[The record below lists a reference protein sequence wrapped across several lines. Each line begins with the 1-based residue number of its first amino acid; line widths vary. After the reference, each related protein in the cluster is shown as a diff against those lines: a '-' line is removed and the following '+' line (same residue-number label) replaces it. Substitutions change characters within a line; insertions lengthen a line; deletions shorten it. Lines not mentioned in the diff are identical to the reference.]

1 MDFQVENV
9 SAVERK
15 LNFNIPGDQ
24 VNTEL
29 ERAFRNMQGRA
40 KLKGFRPGK
49 VPRAVLEQRFGKSI
63 RAEVAMELIT
73 RAFRQASADMDY
85 FGQPKVNRQGELSA
99 NETFSFSITLEVKP
113 ELELTTYKGVSVT
126 YSKPV
131 VTDEQVEAQ
140 LTRRL
145 QSQSSLSEVSGRGV
159 TAGDYV
165 LAELDIRDGDAVVHS
180 HPGSM
185 VYVDGDVYY
194 AGIET
199 LLTGANTGDTVEGTV
214 TFGDNAQIPELA
226 GRTLSVK
233 ATVQSIQAMQ
243 TPELT
248 DEVATQLGYEGGAE
262 AMRLAI
268 RGKLEASAEE
278 AGRNQARATLL
289 QKLIDLNH
297 IEAPKGMVEQ
307 QLAEV
312 MEELRVQ
319 RTYGGED
326 PRRIQ
331 FNEAQLGDL
340 RTRAKFAAQAGLLIE
355 RVAQLE
361 SIEVTDAEIDEKLQ
375 ALADSRGQQIEAI
388 RGYFQKENAIEDLRG
403 RLLQEKVIDWLL
415 EASVLETVDPANDN
429 DDAVAETAAET
440 PAAE

>member
-15 LNFNIPGDQ
+15 LNFNIPGEQ

-29 ERAFRNMQGRA
+29 EKAFRNMQARA

-63 RAEVAMELIT
+63 RAEVASELIT
-73 RAFRQASADMDY
+73 RSFRQAAASMDY
-85 FGQPKVNRQGELSA
+85 FGQPKVNRQTELAA
-99 NETFSFSITLEVKP
+99 NEPFSFSITLEVKP
-113 ELELTTYKGVSVT
+113 ELELTTYKGVKVT
-126 YSKPV
+126 YAKPV

-140 LTRRL
+140 ITRRL
-145 QSQSSLSEVSGRGV
+145 QSQSSLAEVSGRGV
-159 TAGDYV
+159 VSGDYV
-165 LAELDIRDGDAVVHS
+165 LAELEIRDGDAVVHS

-199 LLTGANTGDTVEGTV
+199 LLTGANTGDTVEGSV
-214 TFGDNAQIPELA
+214 NFGANAQIPELA
-226 GRTLSVK
+226 GRTLTVK

-248 DEVATQLGYEGGAE
+248 DELATQLGYEGGAE

-289 QKLIDLNH
+289 QKLIDLNNV
-297 IEAPKGMVEQ
+297 EAPKGLIEQ
-307 QLAEV
+307 QLADV

-319 RTYGGED
+319 RTYSGED

-361 SIEVTDAEIDEKLQ
+361 SIAVSDAEIDEKLQ

-415 EASVLETVDPANDN
+415 EAAELETVDPANDN
-429 DDAVAETAAET
+429 DEAAQA

>member
-1 MDFQVENV
+1 
-9 SAVERK
+9 
-15 LNFNIPGDQ
+15 
-24 VNTEL
+24 
-29 ERAFRNMQGRA
+29 
-40 KLKGFRPGK
+40 
-49 VPRAVLEQRFGKSI
+49 
-63 RAEVAMELIT
+63 
-73 RAFRQASADMDY
+73 
-85 FGQPKVNRQGELSA
+85 
-99 NETFSFSITLEVKP
+99 
-113 ELELTTYKGVSVT
+113 
-126 YSKPV
+126 
-131 VTDEQVEAQ
+131 
-140 LTRRL
+140 
-145 QSQSSLSEVSGRGV
+145 
-159 TAGDYV
+159 
-165 LAELDIRDGDAVVHS
+165 
-180 HPGSM
+180 
-185 VYVDGDVYY
+185 
-194 AGIET
+194 
-199 LLTGANTGDTVEGTV
+199 
-214 TFGDNAQIPELA
+214 
-226 GRTLSVK
+226 
-233 ATVQSIQAMQ
+233 VQSIQAMQ
-243 TPELT
+243 TPDLT

-297 IEAPKGMVEQ
+297 IEAPKGLIEQ
-307 QLAEV
+307 QLADV

-415 EASVLETVDPANDN
+415 EAAELETVDPTKDN
-429 DDAVAETAAET
+429 DDAVAETSAEPAAAE
-440 PAAE
+440 

>member
-15 LNFNIPGDQ
+15 LNFNISGEQ

-29 ERAFRNMQGRA
+29 EKAFRNMQARA

-63 RAEVAMELIT
+63 RAEVASELIN
-73 RAFRQASADMDY
+73 RSFRQAAASMDF
-85 FGQPKVNRQGELSA
+85 FGQPRVNRQTELTA
-99 NETFSFSITLEVKP
+99 NEAFSFSITLEVKP
-113 ELELTTYKGVSVT
+113 ELELTTYKGVKVT
-126 YSKPV
+126 YPKPV

-140 LTRRL
+140 ITRRL
-145 QSQSSLSEVSGRGV
+145 QSQSSLAEVTGRGV
-159 TAGDYV
+159 AAGDYV
-165 LAELDIRDGDAVVHS
+165 LAELEIRDGDAVVHS

-199 LLTGANTGDTVEGTV
+199 LLTGANTGDTVEGSV
-214 TFGDNAQIPELA
+214 NFGANAQLPELA
-226 GRTLSVK
+226 GRTLTVK

-243 TPELT
+243 TPELS
-248 DEVATQLGYEGGAE
+248 DELAAQLGYEGGAE

-289 QKLIDLNH
+289 QKLIELNNV
-297 IEAPKGMVEQ
+297 EAPKGLIEQ
-307 QLAEV
+307 QLADV

-319 RTYGGED
+319 RTYSGED

-361 SIEVTDAEIDEKLQ
+361 SISVSDAEIDEKLQ

-415 EASVLETVDPANDN
+415 EAAELETVDPANDN
-429 DDAVAETAAET
+429 DEAPAEA